1 VVDVRPAKGTV
12 RKGEMMTSSGVSD
25 FRSTQTKSNVPFT
38 ILVVEDNA
46 TDVELMLHALEA
58 AELNTLGGDFEMEVR
73 ASAEGAL
80 QLLGERAV
88 DLVLTDMV
96 LPGMG
101 GLDLVSRIQVIDP
114 NLPVLVVTRMNAVP
128 LAVDAMRRGAFD
140 YVLKPVNAEDLGW
153 RLHRAIRISEILR
166 RHAVYEQQEQQEFAS
181 NSFVGCGVAFEQI
194 MRRIREAAQVRST
207 VLITGETGTGKGIIA
222 RAIHQQSPEC
232 DRPFQ
237 VIDCTT
243 VPEGM
248 MESEL
253 FGHVRGAFT
262 GAITDKPGLIELANG
277 GSVFLDEIG
286 ELPLLLQAKLLRVLE
301 ESEVR
306 PVGGTRVRRVNMR
319 FIAATNRDLE
329 ARVREG
335 TFRKDLYYRLAVVS
349 IRVPPLREHPEDI
362 PIIAR
367 HLLSHLARSMGKAQ
381 CHFDEEAVGVLV
393 SYSWPGNGRELRNVV
408 ERMVML
414 ATDDTIR
421 ARDVRSVLPQN
432 EAESLASLD
441 PSLTALPYME
451 AKERA
456 LDEFTKSY
464 LRVKL
469 AHHGGVITKAA
480 EQSGIPRQH
489 FSLLMK
495 RFLGSEGVEN
505 Q

>member
-1 VVDVRPAKGTV
+1 
-12 RKGEMMTSSGVSD
+12 MMTREGVAD
-25 FRSTQTKSNVPFT
+25 MRLTRVKSKVPFT
-38 ILVVEDNA
+38 ILIVEDNA

-58 AELNTLGGDFEMEVR
+58 ADLNPLGGEFEMEVR
-73 ASAEGAL
+73 ATAEGAL

-96 LPGMG
+96 LPGMD
-101 GLDLVSRIQVIDP
+101 GLDLVSRIQGIDP
-114 NLPVLVVTRMNAVP
+114 NLPVLVVTRMNAVT

-140 YVLKPVNAEDLGW
+140 YVLKPVSAEDLSV

-166 RHAVYEQQEQQEFAS
+166 RHAVHEQQDRQEFEA
-181 NSFVGCGVAFEQI
+181 NSFVGNGAAFEQI
-194 MRRIREAAQVRST
+194 MRNIREAAQVRST
-207 VLITGETGTGKGIIA
+207 VLISGETGTGKGMIA

-262 GAITDKPGLIELANG
+262 GAIADKPGLIELANG

-306 PVGGTRVRRVNMR
+306 PVGGTRVRRVDMR
-319 FIAATNRDLE
+319 FIAATNRNLE
-329 ARVREG
+329 SRVREG

-349 IRVPPLREHPEDI
+349 IRVLPLRERREDI
-362 PIIAR
+362 PVIAR
-367 HLLSHLARSMGKAQ
+367 HLLSRLARAMGKAQ
-381 CHFDEEAVGVLV
+381 CHFDEGAVEALV
-393 SYSWPGNGRELRNVV
+393 SYSWPGNGRELRNIV

-432 EAESLASLD
+432 EAEHLASMD
-441 PSLTALPYME
+441 PSLTVLPYME

-456 LDEFTKSY
+456 LEEFTKSY

-469 AHHGGVITKAA
+469 AEHGGAITKAA
-480 EQSGIPRQH
+480 EHSGIPRQH

-495 RFLGSEGVEN
+495 RFLGSESLEN
-505 Q
+505 P

>member
-1 VVDVRPAKGTV
+1 MIR
-12 RKGEMMTSSGVSD
+12 SGVSD
-25 FRSTQTKSNVPFT
+25 LRATKTKSKAPFT
-38 ILVVEDNA
+38 ILIVEDNA
-46 TDVELMLHALEA
+46 TDVELMLHALESA
-58 AELNTLGGDFEMEVR
+58 DLKPLGGDFEMEVR
-73 ASAEGAL
+73 AKAEGAL
-80 QLLGERAV
+80 ELIGERAV
-88 DLVLTDMV
+88 DLVLTDMM
-96 LPGMG
+96 LPGMD
-101 GLDLVSRIQVIDP
+101 GLDLVSRIQRIDP
-114 NLPVLVVTRMNAVP
+114 NLPVLVVTRMNAVS

-140 YVLKPVNAEDLGW
+140 YVLKPVNAKDLGV

-166 RHAVYEQQEQQEFAS
+166 RHSVYEQQDRQQFTA
-181 NSFVGCGVAFEQI
+181 NSFVGKGTAFEHI
-194 MRRIREAAQVRST
+194 TRSIREASQGRST
-207 VLITGETGTGKGIIA
+207 VLITGETGTGKGMIA
-222 RAIHQQSPEC
+222 RAIHQQSSER

-262 GAITDKPGLIELANG
+262 GAIVDKPGLIELANG
-277 GSVFLDEIG
+277 GTVFLDEIG

-306 PVGGTRVRRVNMR
+306 PVGGTRIRRINTR
-319 FIAATNRDLE
+319 FIAATNRNLE

-335 TFRKDLYYRLAVVS
+335 TFRKDLYYRLAVVL
-349 IRVPPLREHPEDI
+349 IRVPPLRERREDI
-362 PIIAR
+362 PVIAR
-367 HLLSHLARSMGKAQ
+367 HLLSRLAQSMGKTQ
-381 CHFDEEAVGVLV
+381 CHFDEAAMEVLV

-414 ATDDTIR
+414 STDDIIQ
-421 ARDVRSVLPQN
+421 ARDVRNMLPQS
-432 EAESLASLD
+432 EAESLGSVD
-441 PSLTALPYME
+441 PSLASLPYME

-456 LDEFTKSY
+456 LGEFTKSY

-469 AHHGGVITKAA
+469 AQHGGVITKAA
-480 EQSGIPRQH
+480 EDSGIPRQH

-495 RFLGSEGVEN
+495 RFLGSEDVEN

>member
-1 VVDVRPAKGTV
+1 
-12 RKGEMMTSSGVSD
+12 MMARDGVSAM
-25 FRSTQTKSNVPFT
+25 RSTRTKAPFT
-38 ILVVEDNA
+38 ILIVEDNA

-58 AELNTLGGDFEMEVR
+58 ADLKSLEGDFDMEVR
-73 ASAEGAL
+73 ATAEGAL

-96 LPGMG
+96 LPGMD
-101 GLDLVSRIQVIDP
+101 GLDLVSRIQRIDP

-140 YVLKPVNAEDLGW
+140 YVLKPVNTEDLEM

-166 RHAVYEQQEQQEFAS
+166 RHAIYEQQDRREFEA
-181 NSFVGCGVAFEQI
+181 NSFVGNGAAFQQI
-194 MRRIREAAQVRST
+194 MRSIREAAQVHST
-207 VLITGETGTGKGIIA
+207 VLITGETGTGKGMIA
-222 RAIHQQSPEC
+222 RAIHQQSPKC

-262 GAITDKPGLIELANG
+262 GAIVDKPGLIELANG

-306 PVGGTRVRRVNMR
+306 PVGGTRVRRVDMR
-319 FIAATNRDLE
+319 VIAATNRDLE

-349 IRVPPLREHPEDI
+349 IRVPPLRERREDI
-362 PIIAR
+362 PVIAR
-367 HLLSHLARSMGKAQ
+367 HLLNHLARAMGKAQ
-381 CHFDEEAVGVLV
+381 CHFDEEAVGVLS

-414 ATDDTIR
+414 ATSDIIL

-432 EAESLASLD
+432 ESESLASAD
-441 PSLTALPYME
+441 QGLTILPYME

-456 LDEFTKSY
+456 LEEFTKSY
-464 LRVKL
+464 LRTKL
-469 AHHGGVITKAA
+469 AQHGGVITKAA
-480 EQSGIPRQH
+480 EDSGIPRQH

-495 RFLGSEGVEN
+495 RFLENEGIEN

>member
-1 VVDVRPAKGTV
+1 MIR
-12 RKGEMMTSSGVSD
+12 SGVSD
-25 FRSTQTKSNVPFT
+25 LRATKSKSKAPFT
-38 ILVVEDNA
+38 ILIVEDNA
-46 TDVELMLHALEA
+46 TDVELMLHALESA
-58 AELNTLGGDFEMEVR
+58 DLKPLGGDFEMEVR
-73 ASAEGAL
+73 AKAEGAL
-80 QLLGERAV
+80 ELIGERCV
-88 DLVLTDMV
+88 DLVLTDMM
-96 LPGMG
+96 LPGMN
-101 GLDLVSRIQVIDP
+101 GLDLVSRIQRIDP
-114 NLPVLVVTRMNAVP
+114 NLPVLVVTRMNAVS

-140 YVLKPVNAEDLGW
+140 YVLKPVNAEDLGV

-166 RHAVYEQQEQQEFAS
+166 RHSVYEQQDRQQFTA
-181 NSFVGCGVAFEQI
+181 NSFVGKGTAFEHI
-194 MRRIREAAQVRST
+194 TRSIREASQGRST
-207 VLITGETGTGKGIIA
+207 VLITGETGTGKGMIA
-222 RAIHQQSPEC
+222 RAIHQQSSER

-262 GAITDKPGLIELANG
+262 GAIVDKPGLIELANG

-306 PVGGTRVRRVNMR
+306 PVGGTRIRRINTR
-319 FIAATNRDLE
+319 FIAATNRNLE

-335 TFRKDLYYRLAVVS
+335 TFRKDLYYRLAVVL
-349 IRVPPLREHPEDI
+349 IRVPPLRERREDI
-362 PIIAR
+362 PVIAR
-367 HLLSHLARSMGKAQ
+367 HLLSRLAQSMGKTQ
-381 CHFDEEAVGVLV
+381 CHFDEAAMEVLV

-408 ERMVML
+408 ERMIML
-414 ATDDTIR
+414 ATDDIIQ
-421 ARDVRSVLPQN
+421 ARDVRNMLPQS
-432 EAESLASLD
+432 EAESLGSVD
-441 PSLTALPYME
+441 PSLASLPYMV

-456 LDEFTKSY
+456 LEEFTKSY

-469 AHHGGVITKAA
+469 AQHGGIITKAA
-480 EQSGIPRQH
+480 EDSGIPRQH

-495 RFLGSEGVEN
+495 RFLGSEDVEN

>member
-1 VVDVRPAKGTV
+1 MIR
-12 RKGEMMTSSGVSD
+12 SGVSD
-25 FRSTQTKSNVPFT
+25 LRATKSKSKAPFT
-38 ILVVEDNA
+38 ILIVEDNA
-46 TDVELMLHALEA
+46 TDVELMLHALETA
-58 AELNTLGGDFEMEVR
+58 DLKPLGGDFEMEVR
-73 ASAEGAL
+73 AKAEGAL
-80 QLLGERAV
+80 ELIGERAV
-88 DLVLTDMV
+88 DLVLTDMM
-96 LPGMG
+96 LPGMD
-101 GLDLVSRIQVIDP
+101 GLDLVSRIQRIDP
-114 NLPVLVVTRMNAVP
+114 NLPVLVVTRMNAVS

-140 YVLKPVNAEDLGW
+140 YVLKPVNAEDLGV

-166 RHAVYEQQEQQEFAS
+166 RHSVYEQQDRQQFTA
-181 NSFVGCGVAFEQI
+181 NSFVGKGTAFEHI
-194 MRRIREAAQVRST
+194 TRSIREASQGRST
-207 VLITGETGTGKGIIA
+207 VLITGETGTGKGMIA
-222 RAIHQQSPEC
+222 RAIHQQSSER

-262 GAITDKPGLIELANG
+262 GAIVDKPGLIELANG

-306 PVGGTRVRRVNMR
+306 PVGGTRIRRINSR
-319 FIAATNRDLE
+319 FIAATNRNLE

-335 TFRKDLYYRLAVVS
+335 TFRKDLYYRLAVVL
-349 IRVPPLREHPEDI
+349 IRVPPLRERREDI
-362 PIIAR
+362 PVIAR
-367 HLLSHLARSMGKAQ
+367 HLLSRLAQSMGKTQ
-381 CHFDEEAVGVLV
+381 CHFDEAAMEVLV

-414 ATDDTIR
+414 ATDDIIQ
-421 ARDVRSVLPQN
+421 ARDVRNMLPQS
-432 EAESLASLD
+432 EAESPGSVD
-441 PSLTALPYME
+441 PSLATLPYME

-456 LDEFTKSY
+456 LEEFTKSY

-469 AHHGGVITKAA
+469 AQHGGIITKAA
-480 EQSGIPRQH
+480 EDSGIPRQH

-495 RFLGSEGVEN
+495 RFLGSEDVEN